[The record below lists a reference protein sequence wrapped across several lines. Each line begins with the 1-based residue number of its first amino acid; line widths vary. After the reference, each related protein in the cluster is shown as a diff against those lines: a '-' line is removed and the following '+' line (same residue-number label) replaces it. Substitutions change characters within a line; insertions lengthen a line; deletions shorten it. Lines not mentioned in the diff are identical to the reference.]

1 MPHRLLQAHQLLL
14 VHVAIEKLT
23 RSKQNMW
30 QNATKG
36 SREWTGLTGLSL
48 RRISLLVPYH
58 QRRQKGGPWFESLL
72 GNWGSYV
79 WNVSPYACDIP
90 PCESSVHRSHD
101 LSLFPT
107 PQLCISSWI
116 KKDVVPL
123 ERNNKLKFWVCLS
136 NCYLIV
142 AGLQGELI
150 SAFLSP
156 PAAGPDVHKARGCH
170 THSVCST
177 WANRL

>member
-1 MPHRLLQAHQLLL
+1 MQQ
-14 VHVAIEKLT
+14 
-23 RSKQNMW
+23 
-30 QNATKG
+30 
-36 SREWTGLTGLSL
+36 REAASERGLTGLSL

-58 QRRQKGGPWFESLL
+58 QRRARQKRGPWFESLL

-90 PCESSVHRSHD
+90 PCESSGHRSHN

-107 PQLCISSWI
+107 PQLCISFLI
-116 KKDVVPL
+116 KKKGEKKDVVPL
-123 ERNNKLKFWVCLS
+123 EENNKLTFWVCLS

-156 PAAGPDVHKARGCH
+156 PAAGPAVHKARGCH

>member
-1 MPHRLLQAHQLLL
+1 MQQRA
-14 VHVAIEKLT
+14 V
-23 RSKQNMW
+23 
-30 QNATKG
+30 G
-36 SREWTGLTGLSL
+36 SEQGLTGLSL

-58 QRRQKGGPWFESLL
+58 QKRARQKRGPWFEPLL

-90 PCESSVHRSHD
+90 PWQPYGHRSHN
-101 LSLFPT
+101 LSLLPM
-107 PQLCISSWI
+107 PQLCISFLI
-116 KKDVVPL
+116 KKKKKDVVPL
-123 ERNNKLKFWVCLS
+123 EENNKLTFWVCLS

-156 PAAGPDVHKARGCH
+156 PAAGPAVHKARGCH

>member
-1 MPHRLLQAHQLLL
+1 MQQRA
-14 VHVAIEKLT
+14 
-23 RSKQNMW
+23 
-30 QNATKG
+30 G
-36 SREWTGLTGLSL
+36 SEQGLTGLSL

-58 QRRQKGGPWFESLL
+58 QRRARQKRGPWFESLL

-79 WNVSPYACDIP
+79 WNASLYACDIP
-90 PCESSVHRSHD
+90 PCESTGHRSHN
-101 LSLFPT
+101 LSLFT
-107 PQLCISSWI
+107 MPQLCISFLI
-116 KKDVVPL
+116 KKQQQKNRERDVVPL
-123 ERNNKLKFWVCLS
+123 EENNKLTFWVCLS

-156 PAAGPDVHKARGCH
+156 PAAGPAVHKARGCH